1 MEQEQS
7 QNQSQDQCRVK
18 VALYLRRSVE
28 QSEET
33 RNNPDESD
41 SITNQRNLLVREAL
55 RKGFQKEQICEYV
68 DDGHTGTNFDRPAF
82 KSLLK
87 DVDAGRIGVVM
98 VKDFSRMGRDYIGV
112 GEYVEQYF
120 PRRGVRI
127 ISLNDG
133 WDSNEHVGETM
144 ELDTA
149 FRTMIYDMYSK
160 DLSVKRK
167 TANLARNRS
176 GIFIGGFVPYGYKK
190 MPGDTHSILVDEKA
204 ASVVRRIY
212 QMYLDGESTQ
222 RIARILTSE
231 GVPTPAQVKMENY
244 NIPGMYHDNSIWVDN
259 EINKMLHDETYTGT
273 LLLNRFTTKAIGS
286 HGYYINPLD
295 QWMKYPG
302 NHEAIISRELFDA
315 VQKKH
320 RKSKKGMK
328 ISREKHWIPLYC
340 GHCGKKLN
348 RTTRNESTFICPYGH
363 TVPFAS
369 CGQMQVMMES
379 VQKALLKAI
388 NAQAAI
394 LLHNIRKSKAEPEN
408 LQRLKKLLLQL
419 ENEKQGYREERMK
432 LYTAYKSGNL
442 SREQFLQKKQQALK
456 NEEECLAEC
465 DSVQKKIS
473 SINEAADRARMH
485 REQIEAYALMQE
497 YDYDIVN
504 QLISRVDCFNDGH
517 IRITWNFKSDIARLL
532 AAGDKSGQTGDSA
545 GQTEEV
551 REGDAAEYPDTGDNK
566 NAADNKNNADNIDGI
581 AEGNATAQ
589 AAVYTSNMTLM
600 PPEEDW
606 SVGWAA
612 TLQYCKESL
621 HLSEDK
627 IRVFHDD
634 RKGEGLFFQEGYMKF
649 IDLGR
654 RNAVDELVINRF
666 SDLYLSHEELGK
678 LLKWVIPK
686 MKCHFI
692 SIADHFDSTTATESD
707 YQQIY
712 QKYSKTRKSDIVRYR
727 AEEVR
732 RGTRTP
738 KEVMNPECTHVY
750 GYHVKEDGCYA
761 DPETLELVRKIY
773 HKADETG
780 KAFKVARWLNEQ
792 GIPTATAYLN
802 RDGIGIKEKV
812 KRWNGEKV
820 WYVIK
825 NKYYV
830 SPCKHQKRCEELGRH
845 CDMKPIID
853 KELYDTVN
861 EKCRYRKDR

>member
-82 KSLLK
+82 QRLLK

-120 PRRGVRI
+120 PKRGVRI

-160 DLSVKRK
+160 DLSVKRR
-167 TANLARNRS
+167 TANLARSRS
-176 GIFIGGFVPYGYKK
+176 GIFIGGFVPYGYRKT
-190 MPGDTHSILVDEKA
+190 PGDTHSIFIDEKA

-212 QMYLDGESTQ
+212 HLYLEGESTQ

-231 GVPTPAQVKMENY
+231 GVPTPAQLKIEDY
-244 NIPGMYHDNSIWVDN
+244 NLQGMYHDNSIWVDN
-259 EINKMLHDETYTGT
+259 EINRILHDETYTGT
-273 LLLNRFTTKAIGS
+273 LLLNRFSAKAIGS

-302 NHEAIISRELFDA
+302 NHEAIIPRELFDA
-315 VQKKH
+315 VQNKH

-328 ISREKHWIPLYC
+328 ISKEKHWIPLYC
-340 GHCGKKLN
+340 GHCGKKMN
-348 RTTRNESTFICPYGH
+348 KTTRNENTFICQYGH
-363 TVPFAS
+363 TVPFAP
-369 CGQMQVMMES
+369 CGQMQIRTEG
-379 VQKALLKAI
+379 VQKALVKAI
-388 NAQAAI
+388 NAQASV
-394 LLHNIRKSKAEPEN
+394 LLNRIRKNRIEPEN
-408 LQRLKKLLLQL
+408 LQRLQKLLQQL
-419 ENEKQGYREERMK
+419 EHEKQSYREERMK
-432 LYTAYKSGNL
+432 LYTAFKAGEL
-442 SREQFLQKKQQALK
+442 SRDQFLQKKQQALK
-456 NEEECLAEC
+456 NEEECLGEC

-473 SINEAADRARMH
+473 VINDAMDRTRVH

-497 YDYDIVN
+497 YDYDTVN

-517 IRITWNFKSDIARLL
+517 IRITWNFKSEIGRLL
-532 AAGDKSGQTGDSA
+532 AEGDKADQTRDSA
-545 GQTEEV
+545 GQTEGA
-551 REGDAAEYPDTGDNK
+551 REGDILEYPDVGDNK
-566 NAADNKNNADNIDGI
+566 NAADNIDGKA
-581 AEGNATAQ
+581 AENAAKQ
-589 AAVYTSNMTLM
+589 AAVYTSNMTFM
-600 PPEEDW
+600 SPAEDW
-606 SVGWAA
+606 SVSRAEA
-612 TLQYCKESL
+612 LQYCKESL

-634 RKGEGLFFQEGYMKF
+634 RKEEGLFFQEGYMKF

-678 LLKWVIPK
+678 LLKWIIPE
-686 MKCHFI
+686 MSCRFI
-692 SIADHFDSTTATESD
+692 SVADHFDSSTATEPD

-712 QKYSKTRKSDIVRYR
+712 KKYACTRRSDLIRYR

-732 RGTRTP
+732 KGTRTP
-738 KEVMNPECTHVY
+738 KEIMNPECNHVY

-773 HKADETG
+773 QKADEMG

-802 RDGIGIKEKV
+802 QDGIGIKEKV

-820 WYVIK
+820 WYVIR
-825 NKYYV
+825 NKYYIT
-830 SPCKHQKRCEELGRH
+830 PCKHKRRCEELGRH
-845 CDMKPIID
+845 CDMKPIIE
-853 KELYDTVN
+853 KELYESVN